1 MKIITYNVNGIRAAL
16 SKGLL
21 DWIKNVNPDIICLQ
35 ETKAQPE
42 QIPVFDF
49 EEAGYF
55 CSIAIYDA
63 NGRLIRQLIPKT
75 LCGVSGS
82 FSWDGVTD
90 EHETA
95 PEGIYIIYLEIMDI
109 KGNVKHIK
117 KTTVLALKK

>member
-1 MKIITYNVNGIRAAL
+1 MIQL
-16 SKGLL
+16 S
-21 DWIKNVNPDIICLQ
+21 PDIFSPDNVGYQDVLTINYS
-35 ETKAQPE
+35 
-42 QIPVFDF
+42 F

-95 PEGIYIIYLEIMDI
+95 PKGIYIIYLEIMDI